1 MTERAA
7 IILPMY
13 RFGDSGRLTMRR
25 NRSHLSLDLS
35 PTDLTPKGGPAIIWL
50 CNGMGRI
57 ERGMA
62 WRRRLRI
69 VSHIGSR
76 VRPVNKN
83 GELFSDGD
91 WARAQQYLELSP
103 RQTEIVRHILQGKSD
118 KQIAVDLG
126 ISLATVRTHLR
137 RLFAK
142 HNLNDRL
149 ELTLL
154 MLATLRGPVQHRQLP
169 E

>member
-1 MTERAA
+1 
-7 IILPMY
+7 
-13 RFGDSGRLTMRR
+13 
-25 NRSHLSLDLS
+25 
-35 PTDLTPKGGPAIIWL
+35 
-50 CNGMGRI
+50 MGRI
-57 ERGMA
+57 ERGVA

-69 VSHIGSR
+69 VSRIGSR
-76 VRPVNKN
+76 VRPVIKN
-83 GELFSDGD
+83 SELFSDGE
-91 WARAQQYLELSP
+91 WTRAQQHLELSP
-103 RQTEIVRHILQGKSD
+103 RQAEIVRHILQGKSD
-118 KQIAVDLG
+118 KQIAIDMG

-154 MLATLRGPVQHRQLP
+154 MLATLRRPVQHRPLP